1 MRMGWANRLTVA
13 RGVLS
18 LVLWGLLHVIGYGH
32 EDDAT
37 LWWTAFG
44 LFAVTAFTDVLDGW
58 LARHFHE
65 VSQFGR
71 IADPLVD
78 KLLILGSALF
88 LLPIDHMSLY
98 LPPSV
103 VGVMLLRELLVTTL
117 RAQVEASGV
126 NFQARTWGKWKMLA
140 QCVAVGGVMWAGA
153 GVAWCRSPVWDLA
166 GPPAVRG
173 QPTLPWV
180 LSVVAA
186 LVTAAS
192 GVEYVVR
199 ARAALRTDRRV

>member
-1 MRMGWANRLTVA
+1 MGWANRLTVG
-13 RGVLS
+13 RGILS
-18 LVLWGLLHVIGYGH
+18 LVLWALLHVIGDGH
-32 EDDAT
+32 EHDSP

-44 LFAVTAFTDVLDGW
+44 LFTVTAFTDVLDGW
-58 LARHFHE
+58 LARRYGD
-65 VSQFGR
+65 VSVFGR

-88 LLPIDHMSLY
+88 LLPIDGVSMY

-117 RAQVEASGV
+117 RAHVEASGQ
-126 NFQARTWGKWKMLA
+126 NFQAGTWGKWKMLA
-140 QCVAVGGVMWAGA
+140 QCIAVGGVMWAGA
-153 GVAWCRSPVWDLA
+153 GVAFCRAPIWDMGGA
-166 GPPAVRG
+166 PAVRG

-180 LSVVAA
+180 LSVLAA

-199 ARAALRTDRRV
+199 ARAALRANRRA